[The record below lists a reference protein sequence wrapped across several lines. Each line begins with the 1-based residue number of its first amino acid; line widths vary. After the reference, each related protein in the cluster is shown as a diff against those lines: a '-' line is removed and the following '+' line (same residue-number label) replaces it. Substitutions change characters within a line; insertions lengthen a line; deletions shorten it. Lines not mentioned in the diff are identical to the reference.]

1 MEMNN
6 AMSESERILKLF
18 EALEL
23 RSEYISRIAT
33 IKECLAGESSG
44 SRLNVWREDKSKRR
58 PSPDYDTADER
69 EQLRS
74 LEFKQRKLNSA
85 IQKANFETTIEFDG
99 QAINLLEALELRKG
113 LNAKIAELNK
123 QTLDAAYQ
131 TVIYKE
137 GRDIVESS
145 SFTYAESRTELDQ
158 ARKCFREL
166 NRKLRQAAYE
176 TPVEYRDEEN

>member
-1 MEMNN
+1 M
-6 AMSESERILKLF
+6 
-18 EALEL
+18 
-23 RSEYISRIAT
+23 
-33 IKECLAGESSG
+33 
-44 SRLNVWREDKSKRR
+44 
-58 PSPDYDTADER
+58 
-69 EQLRS
+69 
-74 LEFKQRKLNSA
+74 
-85 IQKANFETTIEFDG
+85 
-99 QAINLLEALELRKG
+99 RKG